1 MDSRVIAE
9 LGRPGSATLPTSSWI
24 TESEGYVESVYA
36 GVVRPDELEQAVLRA
51 VDLARKSGIFR
62 FYTDLTGLA
71 GGHSVGD
78 LFALIAGLEQQGLPR
93 TLREAI
99 VLSGTSLAAKEVQF
113 YEDACRNR
121 GWNIR
126 IFPDRESALTWL
138 TSA

>member
-1 MDSRVIAE
+1 MK
-9 LGRPGSATLPTSSWI
+9 
-24 TESEGYVESVYA
+24 SEGYVDSVYA
-36 GVVRPDELEQAVLRA
+36 GVVPPDELERTVRTA
-51 VDLARKSGIFR
+51 VDLARQSGIFR
-62 FYTDLTGLA
+62 FYTDVSGLT

-78 LFALIAGLEQQGLPR
+78 LFAVIGMLEGLGLPR

-99 VLSGTSLAAKEVQF
+99 VMSGTVQRAQEVQF

-126 IFPDRESALTWL
+126 IFPDRAAALAWL

>member
-1 MDSRVIAE
+1 MQ
-9 LGRPGSATLPTSSWI
+9 
-24 TESEGYVESVYA
+24 SEGYVDSVYA
-36 GVVRPDELEQAVLRA
+36 GVVRPDELERA
-51 VDLARKSGIFR
+51 VRTAVELARQSGIFR
-62 FYTDLTGLA
+62 FYTDVSGLT

-78 LFALIAGLEQQGLPR
+78 LFAMIGMLEELGLPR

-99 VLSGTSLAAKEVQF
+99 VMSGTVQLALEVQF

-126 IFPDRESALTWL
+126 IFPDRAAALAWL

>member
-1 MDSRVIAE
+1 M
-9 LGRPGSATLPTSSWI
+9 PTSSRI
-24 TESEGYVESVYA
+24 LDGVVESVYA
-36 GVVRPDELEQAVLRA
+36 GKVTPDELERAVLLA
-51 VDLARKSGIFR
+51 VDLARQSGIFR
-62 FYTDLTGLA
+62 FYTDLTALA

-78 LFALIAGLEQQGLPR
+78 LFTLIAGLEQLGLPR

-99 VLSGTSLAAKEVQF
+99 VMSGTALAAQEAQF

-126 IFPDRESALTWL
+126 IFPDRESARTWL